1 MEHQEVQHRAEG
13 GAGSQGGVA
22 GEGGWV
28 EQRRMVMV
36 VGEHQVVRTDLV
48 MEVMMRGVMDNL
60 ERGGVR
66 HQLVVGLEVSDLMV
80 NMMDIV
86 MYERLRVGV
95 RVIAMSLKR
104 EVG

>member
-1 MEHQEVQHRAEG
+1 MEHQEVQDRAEG

-22 GEGGWV
+22 DEGGRV
-28 EQRRMVMV
+28 EQGRVVMVM
-36 VGEHQVVRTDLV
+36 GEHQVVSSDLV

-66 HQLVVGLEVSDLMV
+66 HQLVVRLEVSDLMV

-86 MYERLRVGV
+86 MYERLRVMV
-95 RVIAMSLKR
+95 VAVSLER